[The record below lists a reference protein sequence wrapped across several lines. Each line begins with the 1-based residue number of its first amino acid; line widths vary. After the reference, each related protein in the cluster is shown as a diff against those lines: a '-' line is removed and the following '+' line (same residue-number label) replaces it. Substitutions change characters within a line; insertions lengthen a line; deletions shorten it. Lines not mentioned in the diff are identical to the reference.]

1 MQHQLAFSVCSV
13 KAQFRRTT
21 EHTAVFPELP
31 QALYRGSI
39 AFNRSLPEGHIFFDP
54 NFRLVREILR
64 QKLADATRFRLPE
77 FTPREAVLPAIPKKI
92 QAIIGMRRA
101 GKTFYLFQCIQ
112 QKLNEGV
119 AREGLV
125 YLNLEDERL
134 AGIEATHLSWL
145 LEEFYL
151 RTPGWRDQRRACFL
165 LDEVQVV
172 PGWEV
177 FLRRILDSEQIDLFV
192 SGSSARLLSREIS
205 TALRGRAMETT
216 IFPFNFK
223 EFLSHNGKMPPAD
236 PTFLAKSE
244 VSVLENAF
252 SDYLQVGGFPEA
264 QGVPARDRL
273 SLIQGYVD
281 VVVLRDVMERHQVH
295 NLPALRALVRQLLG
309 GAASRFSV
317 HKFYNDLKSQGV
329 RVSKDS
335 VHQMLTHLDDA
346 FLILPFSLW
355 TSSERQ
361 RQSNPRKVYPI
372 DPGLAVAFDRSGK
385 ANRGHLLETV
395 VAIDLVRR
403 GWEAGYLTT
412 PEGYEVNFCARDPL
426 GGLWLIQVADELES
440 PEVRLRE
447 VRALDSAR
455 AMFADAQTL
464 LLTGNNQDSL
474 LPQAELDKV
483 MRMPVWRWLLR

>member
-1 MQHQLAFSVCSV
+1 M
-13 KAQFRRTT
+13 
-21 EHTAVFPELP
+21 
-31 QALYRGSI
+31 
-39 AFNRSLPEGHIFFDP
+39 
-54 NFRLVREILR
+54 REILR
-64 QKLADATRFRLPE
+64 QKLADGTRFRLPE
-77 FTPREAVLPAIPKKI
+77 FTSREAVIPAIPKKI

-101 GKTFYLFQCIQ
+101 GKTFYLFQCMQ
-112 QKLNEGV
+112 QKLHKGV

-134 AGIEATHLSWL
+134 AGIEASHLSWL

-165 LDEVQVV
+165 LDEIQVV

-177 FLRRILDSEQIDLFV
+177 FLRRIVDSEQIDVFV
-192 SGSSARLLSREIS
+192 SGSSARMLSREIS
-205 TALRGRAMETT
+205 TALRGRAVETV
-216 IFPFNFK
+216 IFPFSFK
-223 EFLSHNGKMPPAD
+223 EFLTHNGQVPPPD
-236 PTFLAKSE
+236 PAFLAKSE
-244 VSVLENAF
+244 VSALENAV
-252 SDYLQVGGFPEA
+252 SNYLQIGGFPEA
-264 QGVPARDRL
+264 QGLPERERV

-295 NLPALRALVRQLLG
+295 NLPAMRALTRQLLS
-309 GAASRFSV
+309 GAGSRFSV

-335 VHQMLTHLDDA
+335 VHQMLAHLEDA

-361 RQSNPRKVYPI
+361 RQSNPRKIYPI
-372 DPGLAVAFDRSGK
+372 DPGLHVAFDRSGK

-395 VAIDLVRR
+395 VAIDLIRR

-412 PEGYEVNFCARDPL
+412 PEGYEVDFCARDPR
-426 GGLWLIQVADELES
+426 GDLWLIQVADELES

-447 VRALDSAR
+447 LRALDSAH
-455 AMFADAQTL
+455 AMLPDAHRL
-464 LLTGNNQDSL
+464 ILTGNHQDSL
-474 LPQAELDKV
+474 LLQAELATV
-483 MRMPVWRWLLR
+483 TRMPVWRWLLR